1 MYCKEPA
8 KESRKEGVRT
18 IKEPRAHRD
27 GAWRPAPRP
36 HTIHT
41 VQRSAPCLLP
51 HDAHTNTPK
60 PDAVVIAQRRSALS
74 VTAAK
79 RNRPLRPFN
88 RLWRTWGSPKTWSPR
103 SKGVY
108 GANRNC

>member
-1 MYCKEPA
+1 MYCKEPT

-18 IKEPRAHRD
+18 IKEPRSHRE
-27 GAWRPAPRP
+27 GAWYPAPRP

-41 VQRSAPCLLP
+41 VQRSALCLLP

-74 VTAAK
+74 VTAA
-79 RNRPLRPFN
+79 RHNTPSRPSSRPLM
-88 RLWRTWGSPKTWSPR
+88 TWGFLKTS
-103 SKGVY
+103 
-108 GANRNC
+108 